1 MYIKTKIKR
10 LIKEKG
16 TSIYDLAKKSGVTQP
31 CIANWFSERNYTP
44 SIDSLEK
51 VCDGLEITMAQLF
64 CNEDENLM
72 PVSADERRLLHIWQ
86 ILNGEQRKHFLELL
100 ESIINEL

>member
-1 MYIKTKIKR
+1 MDIKTKIKR

-31 CIANWFSERNYTP
+31 CIANWFNERNYTP
-44 SIDSLEK
+44 SIDALEK

-64 CNEDENLM
+64 CNADEDIV
-72 PVSADERRLLHIWQ
+72 PVSVDERRLLYIWQ

-100 ESIINEL
+100 ESLVKKQ